1 MSVFNWLNELGI
13 HVDQE
18 NLIRQA
24 FIHTSYA
31 NEHEMNAD
39 NERLEFMGDAVLQC
53 WISDQL
59 YHLDPPLDEGL
70 MSKARAR
77 LVCEESLSEC
87 AIRLGLNQYLYLGS
101 GEEKYGGRTKPSICA
116 DMFEAFCGALYLSNG
131 YDASSKVFELA
142 LREKINAIRIED
154 LEDYKSRLQEFVQ
167 TDGRSSVT
175 YRLIRSSGPSNN
187 PIFEEEVLV
196 DGIIMGQGS
205 GHSKKAAQQMAAK
218 DAFDKLVK

>member
-1 MSVFNWLNELGI
+1 MSVFNWLSNLGI
-13 HVDQE
+13 TVNNE

-31 NEHEMNAD
+31 NEHDIHAD

-59 YHLDPPLDEGL
+59 FHLDPPLDEGM
-70 MSKARAR
+70 MSKARAK
-77 LVCEESLSEC
+77 LVCEASLSEC

-131 YDASSKVFELA
+131 YDAAGTIFEKA
-142 LREKINAIRIED
+142 LRFKIESIRIEE

-187 PIFEEEVLV
+187 PLFEEEVLV
-196 DGIIMGQGS
+196 DGISMGKGS
-205 GHSKKAAQQMAAK
+205 GHSKKQAQQMAAK
-218 DAFDKLVK
+218 DAFNKLVK